1 MNMNDDDLR
10 KSDLA
15 TEEDNRLRGHI
26 SEYEKKIESLMAEV
40 GTLKNEVSDSILS
53 SNNYSHVLFLLSTF
67 LARDVAGQ
75 PSRDST

>member
-1 MNMNDDDLR
+1 MLEINGYDFNMDNDDLR

-40 GTLKNEVSDSILS
+40 GTLKNEVKIFYFIQMLIYFKTSKLVYCI
-53 SNNYSHVLFLLSTF
+53 
-67 LARDVAGQ
+67 
-75 PSRDST
+75 